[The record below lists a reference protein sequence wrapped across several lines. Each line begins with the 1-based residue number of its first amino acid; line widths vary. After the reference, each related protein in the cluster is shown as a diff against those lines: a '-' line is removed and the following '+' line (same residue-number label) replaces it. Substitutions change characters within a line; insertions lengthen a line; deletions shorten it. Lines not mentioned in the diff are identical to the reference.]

1 MMNNHSDLRTF
12 RRGAW
17 DLRRIERRKEQ
28 MTIEFPD
35 RRKDDRRTAD
45 KEEESFS
52 PAGMLMWVDQSELD
66 E

>member
-1 MMNNHSDLRTF
+1 MMNKQTDLRTF

-17 DLRRIERRKEQ
+17 DLRRLERRKEQ

-35 RRKDDRRTAD
+35 RRKNDRRTAD
-45 KEEESFS
+45 KEEDEYSA
-52 PAGMLMWVDQSELD
+52 AGMLMWVDNSELD

>member
-1 MMNNHSDLRTF
+1 MMNKHSDLRSF

-28 MTIEFPD
+28 VTIEFPD
-35 RRKDDRRTAD
+35 RRKDDRRTSD
-45 KEEESFS
+45 KEEDYSA
-52 PAGMLMWVDQSELD
+52 AGMLMWVDNSELD